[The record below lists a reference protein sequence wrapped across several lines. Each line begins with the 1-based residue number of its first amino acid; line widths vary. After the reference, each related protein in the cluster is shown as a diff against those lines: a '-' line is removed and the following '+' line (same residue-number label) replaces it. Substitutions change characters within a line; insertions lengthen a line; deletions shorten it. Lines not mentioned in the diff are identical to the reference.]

1 MDEYLAG
8 GDSTGAEASSS
19 LFYFLE
25 FMDQEGAIS
34 LIRFWMDA
42 TNLRKIYSQWT
53 FPTSLENSDK
63 IQEEIQKIYK
73 VYSTCTFYGLNDA
86 LKAVEIFS
94 LTQLPENLREAC
106 LAIFKCQGLVYDDLQ
121 IHFNQFLDSDHYFR
135 LASELQRTE
144 SAGDVMSS
152 SNSNLLSFGAEKLPP
167 SQNSIILNQLELQ
180 LERESLRLTGS
191 KNDKDKEARETSD
204 FALFN
209 AIDEVMDLDALEGD
223 IPDENQ
229 NESILFSGL
238 DSQNS
243 ELLHSSTKL
252 QEIKEDLDRKQQQI
266 DVLSILLQ
274 KRHSLKAPTAAQMMQ
289 IHILEQSQAII
300 RQEMNDLSLEKV
312 KYQSQEQKEAILP
325 VLLSM

>member
-1 MDEYLAG
+1 
-8 GDSTGAEASSS
+8 
-19 LFYFLE
+19 
-25 FMDQEGAIS
+25 
-34 LIRFWMDA
+34 
-42 TNLRKIYSQWT
+42 
-53 FPTSLENSDK
+53 
-63 IQEEIQKIYK
+63 
-73 VYSTCTFYGLNDA
+73 
-86 LKAVEIFS
+86 
-94 LTQLPENLREAC
+94 
-106 LAIFKCQGLVYDDLQ
+106 
-121 IHFNQFLDSDHYFR
+121 
-135 LASELQRTE
+135 
-144 SAGDVMSS
+144 MSS

-204 FALFN
+204 FVLFN